1 MNRNIIEFIW
11 KLEQLLNDLDSK
23 AKKLELI
30 TDIDDLK
37 KIYPELKTNIEN
49 LQQEYVLPN
58 NSEDRR
64 ILNAYFRER
73 NMYKI
78 RISAFM
84 QRIISVENVGN
95 DILNEI
101 TENKEK
107 INSLLYKRHQFL
119 MNLKII
125 KEESRLAS
133 KNNYLVRVKDE
144 NGEGTWILKEK
155 EEFFEQNL
163 YFLNE
168 IDNKIIEI
176 YNFLNQKNI
185 VRIDSSHSNFTEH
198 FSSVSASTTDS
209 QIENKDE
216 YENEF
221 IERDEEEKSLIN
233 INNPHIEIDKNL
245 LDQMTVPQKLS
256 YLAQL
261 KLQIEALSTTSNA
274 NCEINGKEIPFRYKL
289 IYQRVLN
296 LLGKIQI
303 VDNNKINFDIETYN
317 KLDKIKKSDYLLE
330 LFNKITQGNIEEPI
344 EVYFN
349 GARLIIDKKN
359 LETFQEIQRK
369 IEELKDKKENF
380 KFTESIDELPSIKF
394 NIGYYNSL
402 NNQDKINYCENII
415 QQIASK
421 EHKNPI
427 HFLLN
432 QEKIEID
439 ETDTNAFIQAS
450 SKLLELQHNVKENDI
465 DEEYVKTLSNKEKLE
480 YYTAMIR
487 EICFRP
493 ITEKVSKKI
502 QGSIYYFDKKYS
514 LLMEVLINR
523 MEAIRDKLSRP
534 VKVKKVEKPKKLDK
548 IKNFLKKK
556 AVQIA
561 LSVGSLIAISSM
573 GYQLGKQN
581 TNIKEEVVTEISKES
596 NNKALNDLE
605 PIIIDNVNTL
615 AEPAQNIEKEEQP
628 ELKTNFTLKENS
640 AIYTNTD
647 LSEPLTP
654 TYQND
659 SYRIVAEHYQM
670 PNGTIV
676 TVNSE
681 ENNRQEKIDS
691 ILSSGGVLQSV
702 SGVAKSGEEDY
713 LENKIPTGVFDINS
727 INLQGNIGDQVSDLV
742 DQELGGRSR

>member
-303 VDNNKINFDIETYN
+303 IDNNKINFDIETYN

-349 GARLIIDKKN
+349 GARLIIDKK
-359 LETFQEIQRK
+359 
-369 IEELKDKKENF
+369 
-380 KFTESIDELPSIKF
+380 
-394 NIGYYNSL
+394 
-402 NNQDKINYCENII
+402 
-415 QQIASK
+415 
-421 EHKNPI
+421 
-427 HFLLN
+427 
-432 QEKIEID
+432 
-439 ETDTNAFIQAS
+439 
-450 SKLLELQHNVKENDI
+450 
-465 DEEYVKTLSNKEKLE
+465 
-480 YYTAMIR
+480 
-487 EICFRP
+487 
-493 ITEKVSKKI
+493 
-502 QGSIYYFDKKYS
+502 
-514 LLMEVLINR
+514 
-523 MEAIRDKLSRP
+523 
-534 VKVKKVEKPKKLDK
+534 
-548 IKNFLKKK
+548 
-556 AVQIA
+556 
-561 LSVGSLIAISSM
+561 
-573 GYQLGKQN
+573 
-581 TNIKEEVVTEISKES
+581 
-596 NNKALNDLE
+596 
-605 PIIIDNVNTL
+605 
-615 AEPAQNIEKEEQP
+615 
-628 ELKTNFTLKENS
+628 
-640 AIYTNTD
+640 
-647 LSEPLTP
+647 
-654 TYQND
+654 
-659 SYRIVAEHYQM
+659 
-670 PNGTIV
+670 
-676 TVNSE
+676 
-681 ENNRQEKIDS
+681 
-691 ILSSGGVLQSV
+691 
-702 SGVAKSGEEDY
+702 KS
-713 LENKIPTGVFDINS
+713 
-727 INLQGNIGDQVSDLV
+727 
-742 DQELGGRSR
+742 